1 MQLLEI
7 PGKPERKFLPQNLEV
22 NSWSDLESY
31 FKELENQSIEIF
43 QEFKGWIS
51 KKSELEAVLEEEMA
65 WRYIKMS
72 VDTRDKEASKA
83 FHFFIEHIEPKIA
96 PFQNKFNLKLNSLNF
111 PEFKNDKALN
121 LIVKK
126 AQNQISI
133 FREENIPIQTM
144 LQAKS
149 QEFGVIS
156 AEMSI
161 EWEGKKMTLQQAS
174 VVLKDLDRGKRED
187 VYFLIQKR
195 RLLDTDKLNIL
206 FNELIELRNQLAL
219 NSNFKNYRDYKF
231 VELCRFDYT
240 EKDCRE
246 FHEAISGEALP
257 LIEEFDR
264 ERKKRLGLEYLKP
277 WDSQVDISGKPALKP
292 FKDEKDLVEK
302 TVECFNRIDPY
313 FGRCIQIMSEMNYL
327 DLDSREG
334 KAPGGFNYPLYEI
347 GVPFIYMNSAGT
359 VRDMV
364 TMMHEGGHA
373 IHSFLSR
380 ELELT
385 DYKELTSEVA
395 ELASMSM
402 ELISME
408 HWDLFFEDEEDLK
421 RAKKEQLQQT
431 VDTLPWVAQIDK
443 FQHYLYENPD
453 HTVEEREETWL
464 ALMDEFGSSVI
475 NWTDLDLQKRN
486 LWQKQLHLFEVP
498 FYYIEYGMA
507 QLGAIAIWKNYKENP
522 PKAIHKYKE
531 ALKLGYTKPIGEI
544 YETAGISFNFS
555 REYVSELMLFVKSEI
570 EKLS

>member
-1 MQLLEI
+1 MSVLEI
-7 PGKPERKFLPQNLEV
+7 PNKPIRKFLPQNLEIS
-22 NSWSDLESY
+22 SWSVLEPY
-31 FKELENQSIEIF
+31 FKDLDDQRINSFE
-43 QEFKGWIS
+43 EFKIWMS
-51 KKSELEAVLEEEMA
+51 KKGELEAVLEEEMA

-72 VDTRDKEASKA
+72 VDTRDKTAADS
-83 FHFFIEHIEPKIA
+83 FHFFIEKIEPEMA
-96 PFQNKFNLKLNSLNF
+96 PFQNKFNLKIESLNF
-111 PEFKNDKALN
+111 PEFQEDKALS
-121 LIVKK
+121 IVTEKVK
-126 AQNQISI
+126 NQISI
-133 FREENIPIQTM
+133 FREENIPIQTK

-156 AEMSI
+156 AEMLI

-174 VVLKDLDRGKRED
+174 VILKDLDREKRKS
-187 VYFLIQKR
+187 VYSLIQKR
-195 RLLDTDKLNIL
+195 RLQDKDKLNDL
-206 FNELIELRNQLAL
+206 FNELIKLRHQLSL
-219 NSNFKNYRDYKF
+219 NSDFSNYRDYKF

-240 EKDCRE
+240 EQDCRN
-246 FHEAISGEALP
+246 FHEAIAIEALP

-264 ERKKRLGLEYLKP
+264 ERKAKLELESLKP
-277 WDSQVDISGKPALKP
+277 WDGQVDISGQQALKP
-292 FKDEKDLVEK
+292 FENTKELIDK
-302 TVECFNRIDPY
+302 TIECFNRIDPY
-313 FGRCIQIMSEMNYL
+313 FGRCIEIMAEMKYL

-380 ELELT
+380 DLELT
-385 DYKELTSEVA
+385 DYKDLTSEVA

-408 HWDLFFEDEEDLK
+408 NWDLFFEDEEDLK

-443 FQHYLYENPD
+443 FQHWLYENPN
-453 HTVEEREETWL
+453 HTVAERENSWKS
-464 ALMDEFGSSVI
+464 LMNEFGSSVI
-475 NWTDLDLQKRN
+475 DWDGLDDEKMN

-522 PKAIHKYKE
+522 EKAIRQYKE
-531 ALKLGYTKPIGEI
+531 ALSLGYTKSIGEI
-544 YETAGISFNFS
+544 YETAGISFNFN
-555 REYVSELMLFVKSEI
+555 REYVRELMQFVKSEI
-570 EKLS
+570 DKL